1 MYPSAILKASIF
13 SWMYSKSERC
23 IHFGEN
29 LSMKEKM
36 CIWGKVVFMKENL
49 YLWRRRCIH
58 EKMKILIY
66 EQIYINQGI
75 IHLERKKIC
84 IKKGRIKEKML
95 PQIKKNLEFLIS
107 KMIKFKKSLQQ
118 KAKNYVGESILAKKI
133 SIFATAS
140 FL

>member
-1 MYPSAILKASIF
+1 
-13 SWMYSKSERC
+13 
-23 IHFGEN
+23 
-29 LSMKEKM
+29 
-36 CIWGKVVFMKENL
+36 
-49 YLWRRRCIH
+49 
-58 EKMKILIY
+58 MKILIY